1 METVFWVIVAIVVLA
16 VVYTCVLTP
25 MKRKEAPPRTL
36 TAPDTN
42 EHGVD
47 LQPRRKTFDDLT

>member
-1 METVFWVIVAIVVLA
+1 METVFWVIVAIVALA
-16 VVYTCVLTP
+16 VVYTCVLTF
-25 MKRKEAPPRTL
+25 MKRKEALRRPL

-47 LQPRRKTFDDLT
+47 LQARRKPFDDLT